1 MCKFK
6 PDYIFIFPTRKP
18 CFWNEQNQSSTDV
31 DSVHTLT
38 HMHKKIG
45 LCLFVISWRS
55 KSRVKREKGNTQPW
69 ALKVLYGL
77 TAKRDGVEEP

>member
-31 DSVHTLT
+31 YSVHTLT
-38 HMHKKIG
+38 HMHKKTG
-45 LCLFVISWRS
+45 LCLFVIS
-55 KSRVKREKGNTQPW
+55 
-69 ALKVLYGL
+69 
-77 TAKRDGVEEP
+77 